1 MLRLRKPV
9 LILTAALLV
18 APLSGARPAYADG
31 AASTRN
37 IIFGAAAA
45 AGALIIINHNKKV
58 HERYAE
64 DARRQAALE
73 SERNNVQA
81 AYESERQAYANEAA
95 LVGQYQRE
103 VAIQHEEVVRQRG
116 EISSLKHKLAYAK
129 PPSRTAYASKSQS
142 TTIAKNQPEVVSYG
156 WGSL

>member
-1 MLRLRKPV
+1 MLRLRNPV
-9 LILTAALLV
+9 LILIAALLV
-18 APLSGARPAYADG
+18 APLAGARPAYADG

-45 AGALIIINHNKKV
+45 AGTLLIINHNKKV

-64 DARRQAALE
+64 DARRQASVEL
-73 SERNNVQA
+73 ERNNAQA
-81 AYESERQAYANEAA
+81 AYASERQAYENEAA

-129 PPSRTAYASKSQS
+129 PAVRAASAPK
-142 TTIAKNQPEVVSYG
+142 TPATVVAKNQPEVVSYG

>member
-1 MLRLRKPV
+1 MLRLRNPV
-9 LILTAALLV
+9 LFVIAALLV
-18 APLSGARPAYADG
+18 APLAGARPAYADG

-45 AGALIIINHNKKV
+45 AGTLLIINHNKKV

-64 DARRQAALE
+64 DARRQASVEL
-73 SERNNVQA
+73 ERNNAQA
-81 AYESERQAYANEAA
+81 AYESERQAYQNEAA

-103 VAIQHEEVVRQRG
+103 VAIQHDEVVRQRG
-116 EISSLKHKLAYAK
+116 EISSLKHKLAYAR
-129 PPSRTAYASKSQS
+129 PAVRTASASKTPATVLARS
-142 TTIAKNQPEVVSYG
+142 QPEVVSYG